1 MRTLFQLSGVVLLA
15 AAVGYFL
22 GPGVRPQ
29 KARTTAIYDA
39 ATETSVS
46 GTLAQ
51 PPARGRMGLYL
62 SVEQSGGGMVDVRVA
77 PQGYLALQGFLLAQG
92 DELEVTG
99 SRVIVQG
106 AQVLIAREVTKQGKT
121 VALRD
126 RAGHPLWR

>member
-1 MRTLFQLSGVVLLA
+1 MLFRLAGALLLA
-15 AAVGYFL
+15 AAVGYFVA
-22 GPGVRPQ
+22 PRVRPQ
-29 KARTTAIYDA
+29 KARTSAVYDA

-62 SVEQSGGGMVDVRVA
+62 SVEQSGGEMVDVRVA
-77 PQGYLALQGFLLAQG
+77 PQGYLAAQGFLLSPG

-99 SRVIVQG
+99 SRVTVEG
-106 AQVLIAREVTKQGKT
+106 APVVIAREVTKQGKT

-126 RAGHPLWR
+126 RAGRPLWR